1 MASGHPKMIFIDR
14 KCHHCNGDGCLY
26 CNGTGTT
33 GDVIPSHDLSLPEPT
48 DFGIK
53 LKKWRLL
60 SGVTLREFCA
70 KTGILPSRLSDIE
83 TGIVHATE
91 EEIGKLNDVMRSL

>member
-1 MASGHPKMIFIDR
+1 MIFIDR

-53 LKKWRLL
+53 LKEWRLL
-60 SGVTLREFCA
+60 SGVTLRELGA

-83 TGIVHATE
+83 TGIAHATRE
-91 EEIGKLNDVMRSL
+91 ERGELKDVMRSL